1 MKEESLNRIRLK
13 MMEVI
18 TKEDIDEVD
27 KLELLLNLYHFLD
40 NNKYEKNIKVLKKEN
55 DYERFT
61 NIKYESWWDNT
72 LWE

>member
-18 TKEDIDEVD
+18 TKENIDEAD

-61 NIKYESWWDNT
+61 NIKYGDR
-72 LWE
+72 

>member
-61 NIKYESWWDNT
+61 NIKYES
-72 LWE
+72 